1 MESIKTSKGNP
12 LFIVIDG
19 GDGCGKDTQ
28 ARQIAQYYK
37 KKGFSVRVRS
47 HPSTD
52 NPFGQITK
60 RALEQGGKKGHFK
73 AAFFYAVDVI
83 RSLVMYYRHIENE
96 VVIFSRYLLGVC
108 YLPRSLVFFGYNFFS
123 SFLPISPYF
132 FFLDVTPEVAKKR
145 INKRGEMPEMFE
157 SLTRLRKMR
166 LKMQAVTQKYNWFQI
181 NGDVSPTQVWFQIRK
196 ILIQLDSEAI
206 RGR

>member
-1 MESIKTSKGNP
+1 MEGIKASKSNP

-28 ARQIAQYYK
+28 ASQIARFYQ
-37 KKGFSVRVRS
+37 KKGFTVRVRS

-52 NPFGQITK
+52 NPFGRITK
-60 RALEQGGKKGHFK
+60 RALELGGKKGHLK

-83 RSLVMYYRHIENE
+83 RSLVMYYRHNENE

-123 SFLPISPYF
+123 SFLPVSQYF
-132 FFLDVTPEVAKKR
+132 FFLDVTPEVAKER
-145 INKRGEMPEMFE
+145 INKRGEKQEMFE

-166 LKMQAVTQKYNWFQI
+166 FKMQAVTQKNNWFQI
-181 NGDVSPTQVWFQIRK
+181 NGDVSPTQVWVQIRN
-196 ILIQLDSEAI
+196 ILRQLETKGA
-206 RGR
+206 